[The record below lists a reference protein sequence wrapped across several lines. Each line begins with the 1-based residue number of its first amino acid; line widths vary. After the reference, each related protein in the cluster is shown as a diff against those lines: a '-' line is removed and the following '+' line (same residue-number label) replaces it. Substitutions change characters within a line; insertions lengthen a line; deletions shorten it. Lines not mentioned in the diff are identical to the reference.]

1 MFGKEQNMIKDKERY
16 FINNYW
22 HYYQELENEF
32 LQVRKYVE
40 FSENNFNTYSIELLK
55 LYQAAC
61 SEIDVVGKILAAEV
75 NKDYKV
81 EDKSSIYKWWF
92 EIQDRCV
99 LVEGEKNYALIENEV
114 KLLDMICIKPWASFK
129 VEKYFDKRNNIRY
142 RCLEKYKTP
151 TWWSDYNKVKH
162 QRISLSKD
170 DKLKINYTKANLKNT
185 AYSFSALYI
194 LLIAYAE
201 VLNIR
206 DRLTNS
212 KLFEVL
218 KPIPVEEIKSLLR
231 VA

>member
-1 MFGKEQNMIKDKERY
+1 MIKDKERY

-218 KPIPVEEIKSLLR
+218 KPIPVEEIKSLFR

>member
-1 MFGKEQNMIKDKERY
+1 MIKDKERY

-218 KPIPVEEIKSLLR
+218 KPIPVEEIKILFR
-231 VA
+231 VS

>member
-1 MFGKEQNMIKDKERY
+1 MIKDKERY

-170 DKLKINYTKANLKNT
+170 DKLKINYIKANLKNT
-185 AYSFSALYI
+185 AYSLSALYI
-194 LLIAYAE
+194 LLIAYSE

-218 KPIPVEEIKSLLR
+218 KPIPVEEIKSLFR

>member
-1 MFGKEQNMIKDKERY
+1 MIKDKERY

-194 LLIAYAE
+194 LLLAYAE

-218 KPIPVEEIKSLLR
+218 KPIPVEEIKSLFR

>member
-1 MFGKEQNMIKDKERY
+1 MIKDKERY

-75 NKDYKV
+75 NKDYKA

-218 KPIPVEEIKSLLR
+218 KPMPVEEIKSLFR

>member
-1 MFGKEQNMIKDKERY
+1 MIKDKERY

-32 LQVRKYVE
+32 LQARKYVE

-99 LVEGEKNYALIENEV
+99 LVEGEKNYPLIENEV

-142 RCLEKYKTP
+142 RCLEKYKIP

-170 DKLKINYTKANLKNT
+170 DKLKINYTKANLQNT

-218 KPIPVEEIKSLLR
+218 KPIPVEEIKSLFR

>member
-1 MFGKEQNMIKDKERY
+1 MIKDKERY

-92 EIQDRCV
+92 EIQDKCV

-142 RCLEKYKTP
+142 RCLEKYKTR
-151 TWWSDYNKVKH
+151 Y
-162 QRISLSKD
+162 
-170 DKLKINYTKANLKNT
+170 IN
-185 AYSFSALYI
+185 I
-194 LLIAYAE
+194 Q
-201 VLNIR
+201 
-206 DRLTNS
+206 
-212 KLFEVL
+212 
-218 KPIPVEEIKSLLR
+218 
-231 VA
+231 